1 MASGTL
7 YTYKG
12 NFRAYKALIA
22 AQYAGASVKVSP
34 DFVFGETNKSEAF
47 LKKFPLG
54 KVPAFESSKGLCIT
68 ESNAI
73 AFYVANAQLRG
84 QTDEQKAQVLQ
95 WLSFA
100 DNEILPASCTWVFP
114 CLGIMKQD
122 KQALKRAKDDVKSAL
137 DVLNKY
143 LLNNTYLVG
152 ERVTLADIGVACT
165 LLHLYQYVLDPSF
178 RCNFVSLLFLKISI
192 IYCIPI
198 MQSIIHLFCWKKN
211 VNRWF
216 TTIINQPQVKAVI
229 GEFKMCDKQAE
240 PQEPAK
246 PQQGQQQQKQGG
258 GGKKE
263 QGGGKKQ
270 KQAAK
275 EPEPAPAKEEEED
288 EETPVVET
296 GFVMDSFKKVYSNED
311 VDVSIPW
318 FWERFEP
325 ENYSI
330 WFGEYKYNEELS
342 KVFMSCN
349 LITGMFQRLDRMRKF
364 SFGSVCLFGTD
375 NDSTISGVWVWQG
388 QDLAF
393 ERSEDTKV
401 DYETYTWSKLDPSN
415 EEHKKLINSY
425 FAWTATD
432 KKGRKFNQG
441 KIFK

>member
-7 YTYKG
+7 YTYPG

-34 DFVFGETNKSEAF
+34 DFVFGETNKSDDF

-54 KVPAFESSKGLCIT
+54 KVPAFESSKGQCIT

-100 DNEILPASCTWVFP
+100 DNEILPAACTWVFP

-122 KQALKRAKDDVKSAL
+122 KQALKRAKDDVKAAL
-137 DVLNKY
+137 EVLNKY

-165 LLHLYQYVLDPSF
+165 LLHLYQYVLDPAF
-178 RCNFVSLLFLKISI
+178 RKDFG
-192 IYCIPI
+192 
-198 MQSIIHLFCWKKN
+198 N

-216 TTIINQPQVKAVI
+216 TTIINQPQAKAVI
-229 GEFKMCDKQAE
+229 GDFKMCDKEAE
-240 PQEPAK
+240 PKEPAK
-246 PQQGQQQQKQGG
+246 QQQQQQQKKE

-263 QGGGKKQ
+263 QGGKKQ

-275 EPEPAPAKEEEED
+275 EPEPPAKEEEE
-288 EETPVVET
+288 EEAPIVET
-296 GFVMDSFKKVYSNED
+296 GFVMDSFKKVYSNEEET
-311 VDVSIPW
+311 VSIPW

-330 WFGEYKYNEELS
+330 WFGEYKYNEELT

-364 SFGSVCLFGTD
+364 SFASVCLFGTD

-393 ERSEDTKV
+393 ERSEDTKI
-401 DYETYTWSKLDPSN
+401 DYESYAWTKLDPSK
-415 EEHKKLINSY
+415 EETKKLVNSY

>member
-7 YTYKG
+7 YTYPG

-34 DFVFGETNKSEAF
+34 DFVFGETNKSDDF

-54 KVPAFESSKGLCIT
+54 KVPAFESSKGQCIT

-100 DNEILPASCTWVFP
+100 DNEILPAACTWVFP

-122 KQALKRAKDDVKSAL
+122 KQALKRAKDDVKTAL
-137 DVLNKY
+137 EVLNKY

-165 LLHLYQYVLDPSF
+165 LLHLYQYVLDPAF
-178 RCNFVSLLFLKISI
+178 RKDFG
-192 IYCIPI
+192 
-198 MQSIIHLFCWKKN
+198 N

-216 TTIINQPQVKAVI
+216 TTIINQPQAKAVI
-229 GEFKMCDKQAE
+229 GDFKMCDKEAE
-240 PQEPAK
+240 PKEPAK
-246 PQQGQQQQKQGG
+246 QQQQQQQKKE

-263 QGGGKKQ
+263 QGGKKQ

-275 EPEPAPAKEEEED
+275 EPEPPAKEEEE
-288 EETPVVET
+288 EEAPIVET
-296 GFVMDSFKKVYSNED
+296 GFVMDSFKKVYSNEEET
-311 VDVSIPW
+311 VSIPW

-330 WFGEYKYNEELS
+330 WFGEYKYNEELT

-364 SFGSVCLFGTD
+364 SFASVCLFGTD

-393 ERSEDTKV
+393 ERSEDTKI
-401 DYETYTWSKLDPSN
+401 DYESYAWTKLDPSK
-415 EEHKKLINSY
+415 EETKKLVNSY